1 MALSKETLE
10 AMEVLDKYL
19 HDVQKTAMHLCA
31 ELHNLQVSGDA
42 GNAALAMAL
51 AVSTKQRGMSKEEAL
66 ARFANSL
73 DTVYG
78 AKPTSW
84 Q

>member
-1 MALSKETLE
+1 MALNKETME

-19 HDVQKTAMHLCA
+19 HDVQKTAMHLCDA
-31 ELHNLQVSGDA
+31 LHNLQVSGDA

-51 AVSTKQRGMSKEEAL
+51 AVSTKQSGMSKEEAL
-66 ARFANSL
+66 ARFKHSL
-73 DTVYG
+73 DSVYG
-78 AKPTSW
+78 AKPTW

>member
-1 MALSKETLE
+1 MALSKETIE
-10 AMEVLDKYL
+10 AMEVMDKYL
-19 HDVQKTAMHLCA
+19 HDVQKTAMHLCD

-51 AVSTKQRGMSKEEAL
+51 AVSTKQSGMSKEDAL
-66 ARFANSL
+66 LRFRLSL
-73 DTVYG
+73 DSVYG
-78 AKPTSW
+78 AKPTW

>member
-1 MALSKETLE
+1 MALSKETME

-19 HDVQKTAMHLCA
+19 HDVQKTAMHLCD

-51 AVSTKQRGMSKEEAL
+51 AISTKQSGMSKEDAL
-66 ARFANSL
+66 IRFRHSL
-73 DTVYG
+73 EVVHG
-78 AKPTSW
+78 AKPTW